1 MRPWWLEQCEHNH
14 VKKSIYEVKKTYKR
28 NRLYVFFFNIWW
40 WKLCEHN
47 QNVKFYNIYLYINGW
62 NILVKTTQTNHGT
75 EETKSIYSNCFKF
88 HKLNRRRRKA
98 IYPVVTGPND
108 LTIPLTLSAKA
119 LEVIFFPG
127 TWKGLETAST
137 YAAWNLLKNWS

>member
-47 QNVKFYNIYLYINGW
+47 QMWNSTTYICISMVEIYWSKPHKPTMEQKKLRAYTPIVSNFTSLIDAEERPFTQWLRVRTIWRYHWLFPQRLWRLSSSLEHGRGW
-62 NILVKTTQTNHGT
+62 KQHPRTQH
-75 EETKSIYSNCFKF
+75 ETS
-88 HKLNRRRRKA
+88 
-98 IYPVVTGPND
+98 
-108 LTIPLTLSAKA
+108 
-119 LEVIFFPG
+119 
-127 TWKGLETAST
+127 
-137 YAAWNLLKNWS
+137 